1 MPVTNSVLQYWDQ
14 QHKVFAESVE
24 ILRQRPSKIASHD
37 LRVTIKKT
45 RSFLKLRQELT
56 GEKWRE
62 EFEQTKKLYL
72 TVGRFRDTG
81 MSRLLLLKY
90 QRNENIIVPSF
101 KKEIGSLCGITKRWL
116 KHSVTD
122 YDLEKI
128 EALFT
133 GVHTSFSGIPDEEME
148 TKINNLVKNT
158 FKKVRVLSKHFRKN
172 AHIIRKLLKDVY
184 YWLKA
189 WNPNPFFNATGMKKF
204 KRALDELGFWQDR
217 LEFEIRLKHFRKEWL
232 VKGTDEYTAARKLEI
247 VIAKNRKELID
258 KAEKKINAL
267 ITKKKEQ
274 FQKPKF
280 AGKTERRELN
290 LSEGREIS

>member
-14 QHKVFAESVE
+14 QQKVFAESLE
-24 ILRQRPSKIASHD
+24 ILRQRPSKIATHD

-45 RSFLKLRQELT
+45 RSFLKLRQELI

-101 KKEIGSLCGITKRWL
+101 KKEIGALCGITKRWL
-116 KHSVTD
+116 KHSATD
-122 YDLEKI
+122 YDDEKI
-128 EALFT
+128 EAIFT
-133 GVHTSFSGIPDEEME
+133 SVHTSFSEIPDEEME

-158 FKKVRVLSKHFRKN
+158 FKKVRGLSKHFRKN

-217 LEFEIRLKHFRKEWL
+217 IEFENRLKHFRKEWL

-290 LSEGREIS
+290 LSEGRENS

>member
-14 QHKVFAESVE
+14 QQKVFAESLE
-24 ILRQRPSKIASHD
+24 ILRQRPSKIATHD

-45 RSFLKLRQELT
+45 RSFLKLRQELI

-290 LSEGREIS
+290 LSEGRENS

>member
-1 MPVTNSVLQYWDQ
+1 MPLTNSVLQYWDQ
-14 QHKVFAESVE
+14 QHKVFAESLE
-24 ILRQRPSKIASHD
+24 ILRQRPSKIATHD

-81 MSRLLLLKY
+81 MSRLLILKY

-101 KKEIGSLCGITKRWL
+101 KKEIGSLCSITKRWL

-133 GVHTSFSGIPDEEME
+133 AVHTSFSGIPDEEME
-148 TKINNLVKNT
+148 TKINNLIKNT
-158 FKKVRVLSKHFRKN
+158 FKKVRGLSKHFRKN

-217 LEFEIRLKHFRKEWL
+217 LEFENRLNHFRKEWL

-258 KAEKKINAL
+258 EAEKKINAL
-267 ITKKKEQ
+267 ITKKKGQ

-290 LSEGREIS
+290 LSEGKENS

>member
-290 LSEGREIS
+290 LSEGRENS

>member
-14 QHKVFAESVE
+14 QQKVFAESLE
-24 ILRQRPSKIASHD
+24 ILRQRPSKIATHD

-290 LSEGREIS
+290 LSEGRENS